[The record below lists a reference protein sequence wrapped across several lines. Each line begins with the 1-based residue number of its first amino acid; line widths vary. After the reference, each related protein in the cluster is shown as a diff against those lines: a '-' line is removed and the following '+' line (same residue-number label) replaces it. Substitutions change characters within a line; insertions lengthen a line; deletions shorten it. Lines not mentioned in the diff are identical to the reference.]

1 MTIILHGPHQGCNR
15 VINTINK
22 TSPLP
27 ARFDVYLKFNTQ
39 ISSLPSEFDEVSCL
53 EYLNICHRFSLLEA
67 LSVEAVGLWLGL
79 DLHDDGIQDGID
91 VDDCVGVT
99 LGYVADRVGIAVGCF
114 YSLWLLLKGR
124 PESQRSAFLSA
135 HCTSVPLCD
144 AFIEALDAWACSS
157 IHEQGWNGS
166 VSGCLDIVGGG
177 RHGFGRCLLGCLLRL
192 PLLVFGIAGLVS
204 DHFGGKQPVA
214 GVGSRCQW
222 L

>member
-1 MTIILHGPHQGCNR
+1 M
-15 VINTINK
+15 INTINK

-67 LSVEAVGLWLGL
+67 LSVEAIGLWLGL

-91 VDDCVGVT
+91 VDDCVGVA

-124 PESQRSAFLSA
+124 PESQRSAYLSA
-135 HCTSVPLCD
+135 LRSLFVMPLSKHSMHGHVVVSTSK
-144 AFIEALDAWACSS
+144 
-157 IHEQGWNGS
+157 
-166 VSGCLDIVGGG
+166 GGMG
-177 RHGFGRCLLGCLLRL
+177 
-192 PLLVFGIAGLVS
+192 AS
-204 DHFGGKQPVA
+204 PVA
-214 GVGSRCQW
+214 
-222 L
+222 